1 MTEENVAGVI
11 LKEKLAFKNNV
22 DKIKFL
28 YMKQSRGEVVFIN
41 ISSLQESD
49 NIIWPTSNESQCRC
63 WHFSVKW
70 NNLKMTVFPFIFDV
84 KSYL

>member
-11 LKEKLAFKNNV
+11 FKEKLAFKNNV
-22 DKIKFL
+22 DKLNFYIWNKVEGKLCLLIYHL
-28 YMKQSRGEVVFIN
+28 YK
-41 ISSLQESD
+41 SLAILFDRHQMSHSVSVD
-49 NIIWPTSNESQCRC
+49 V
-63 WHFSVKW
+63 FSVKW